1 MQLRKTS
8 SAVRRS
14 NCMFNS
20 GNNQKQRRFRVGL
33 FFTLLGVVFTVVV
46 CSSLFSIT
54 TTKSQT
60 KMEDQ
65 QQKNK
70 SSTIRYKPVH
80 TKIDDDNINVL
91 RFAAYC
97 MEDDNAVSVADW
109 IRLMTGPNSSKL
121 ARNLAEIMRV
131 SECKR
136 ATIHYSISLSLII
149 CLLNVGF
156 KF

>member
-8 SAVRRS
+8 SALRRS

-33 FFTLLGVVFTVVV
+33 FFTFLVVVFTVVV
-46 CSSLFSIT
+46 CPSLVSVT

-70 SSTIRYKPVH
+70 SATIRYKPVH
-80 TKIDDDNINVL
+80 TKIDDNNMTVL
-91 RFAAYC
+91 RFAAYY
-97 MEDDNAVSVADW
+97 MEDDEAVSVADW
-109 IRLMTGPNSSKL
+109 IRLMTGPDSSEH

-131 SECKR
+131 SKCTR
-136 ATIHYSISLSLII
+136 ATIYYFTTSP
-149 CLLNVGF
+149 F
-156 KF
+156 R